1 MEEKRAGGGDA
12 RSGAATEEIGR
23 ARRLASPCR
32 YLAAAASAAEGFG
45 WEVFT
50 GCGGASRGSLA
61 AEESRVSSGTRVRS
75 GSRSGR
81 GLLSEF

>member
-45 WEVFT
+45 V
-50 GCGGASRGSLA
+50 GGFHWLRGS
-61 AEESRVSSGTRVRS
+61 EPRKPSRRGEQGVVGYSGPIGEPEWARPS
-75 GSRSGR
+75 
-81 GLLSEF
+81 F